1 MAGSTV
7 RTTRAVG
14 RERQPGHIRRKRST
28 PAHVDEH
35 RGKDSETSRRVDICS
50 LLDHL
55 QSRSRSRALT
65 CQSVTAPT
73 TAEREAGRRAAAAE
87 PLGSDTA
94 ARYRGRSFYLLSWFQ
109 AAVAA
114 RMDLQ
119 PICMQTLAA
128 SFSRPLLDHELQSL
142 SRRAFLPLLLPSRSK
157 LNE

>member
-7 RTTRAVG
+7 RSLLG
-14 RERQPGHIRRKRST
+14 LSGEKERQLGHIRRKRST

-35 RGKDSETSRRVDICS
+35 RGKDSETSRKVDICS

-119 PICMQTLAA
+119 PICTDGEAGTPPA
-128 SFSRPLLDHELQSL
+128 YAGRV
-142 SRRAFLPLLLPSRSK
+142 
-157 LNE
+157 